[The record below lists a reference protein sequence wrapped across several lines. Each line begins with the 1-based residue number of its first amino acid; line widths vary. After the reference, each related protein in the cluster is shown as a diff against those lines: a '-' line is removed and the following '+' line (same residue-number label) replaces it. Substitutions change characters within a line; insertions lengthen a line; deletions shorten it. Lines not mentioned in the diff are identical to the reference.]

1 MNPPCWGG
9 GSVRG
14 VRHAETLRLILDPV
28 QEVMVA
34 VVARNVAVRTQRAS
48 AASGFVLR
56 GSARGT
62 VVKLPANL
70 AQCVEEGRGEGGEE
84 TGVEGEEVVVGAIMY
99 RSEEER

>member
-1 MNPPCWGG
+1 M
-9 GSVRG
+9 
-14 VRHAETLRLILDPV
+14 
-28 QEVMVA
+28 A

-70 AQCVEEGRGEGGEE
+70 AQCVEEGRGEGEGGEE